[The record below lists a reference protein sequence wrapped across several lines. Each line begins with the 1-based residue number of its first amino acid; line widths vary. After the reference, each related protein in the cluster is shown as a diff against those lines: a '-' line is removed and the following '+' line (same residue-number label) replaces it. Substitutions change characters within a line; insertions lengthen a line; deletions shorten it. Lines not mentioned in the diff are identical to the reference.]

1 MRLPWQAK
9 PTELAAPPP
18 AAQFTVTIPPEMMQ
32 GMTYGGTIAPRIS
45 RAEALQ
51 VPAVLRARNLIAGT
65 LSTLPIHVRDKE
77 KNIATPTSLLTQID
91 PDVPNA
97 VMLSETYEDLLFEGV
112 SWWRVD
118 GFNFAGFPIAA
129 HHVPVSSVHV
139 AGRGGM
145 PSTQNITADMYFPAN
160 GQVFIDGQP
169 VRDEEIIRFDS
180 PNPPLLVH
188 AARAIRTCLKL
199 ETTSTLYSDSPVPQG
214 FFTPADGTVEP
225 TEEEIQAF
233 MNAWEL
239 ARKTRAWGYVG
250 GALKAQSLQWNATEI
265 QLTERVQHAVLE
277 IARATGIDPEDL
289 GVSTTSRTYQN
300 SEDRRRALID
310 FTLKPYMTAVEQRLS
325 MNDVLPR
332 GYEAKVNLDSFLRSD
347 TKTRMEAYALGKEVG
362 AYTADEIRDLEDRPP
377 LTAAE
382 KAAIAPKATPQPAPS
397 SNGNKPPVGAQ
408 A

>member
-1 MRLPWQAK
+1 LRLPFTRK
-9 PTELAAPPP
+9 PVELAAPPP
-18 AAQFTVTIPPEMMQ
+18 AAQFTVTVPPEMLQ
-32 GMTYGGTIAPRIS
+32 GMTGGGQIAPRVS

-51 VPAVLRARNLIAGT
+51 VPAVLRSRNLIAGT
-65 LSTLPIHVRDKE
+65 LGSLPIHVRDKE
-77 KNIATPTSLLTQID
+77 KHLAHPTSLLDQID

-97 VMLSETYEDLLFEGV
+97 VTLTETYEDLLFEGV
-112 SWWRVD
+112 SWWRVLA
-118 GFNFAGFPIAA
+118 FNFAGFPISAY
-129 HHVPVSSVHV
+129 HVPITSVHV

-145 PSTQNITADMYFPAN
+145 PAVQNVTADQHFPAN

-180 PNPPLLVH
+180 PNPPLLRH

-199 ETTSTLYSDSPVPQG
+199 EQTATIYSESPMPQG
-214 FFTPADGTVEP
+214 VFTPKEGTTELTAD
-225 TEEEIQAF
+225 EI
-233 MNAWEL
+233 NELLNEWEK
-239 ARKTRAWGYVG
+239 ARRTKAWGYVG
-250 GALKAQSLQWNATEI
+250 GGWEAKVLQWNATEI

-310 FTLKPYMTAVEQRLS
+310 FTLKPYMTALEQRLS

-347 TKTRMEAYALGKEVG
+347 TKTRMEAYEVGAKVG
-362 AYTADEIRDLEDRPP
+362 AYTQDEIRDLEDRPP

-382 KAAIAPKATPQPAPS
+382 KAAIAPKETPPSSPS
-397 SNGNKPPVGAQ
+397 SNGTRPAVGAST
-408 A
+408 